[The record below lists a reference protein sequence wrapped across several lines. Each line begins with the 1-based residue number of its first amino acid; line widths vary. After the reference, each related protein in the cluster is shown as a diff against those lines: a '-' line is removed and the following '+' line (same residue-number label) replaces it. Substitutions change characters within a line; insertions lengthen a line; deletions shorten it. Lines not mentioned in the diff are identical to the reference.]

1 MRSSCKLENKAG
13 KFEANIYESLS
24 LLIDNNLG
32 PRFYSSAVFSF
43 TMFYSDADSER
54 ASSIEDYQITCADF
68 ITDISKDYVDWVER
82 YNLDTKETK
91 SRKMAIEKVRITTNS
106 WIRSYGTSIKK
117 IDIIM
122 NDGINKMAESTAG
135 YPFKIEVL
143 VNGMIGYTH
152 HPVGEIKVNVRAIP
166 HPDRIARIGNYQKD
180 QVFLINSV
188 APIHFKVSPETRIGG
203 DILNDFVLLNVKS
216 CSTGDV
222 ISITIV
228 IEEGDAS
235 HMIERRGFTTLI
247 LLS

>member
-1 MRSSCKLENKAG
+1 MKL
-13 KFEANIYESLS
+13 LS
-24 LLIDNNLG
+24 LLIDNNIG
-32 PRFYSSAVFSF
+32 SRFYSSAVFSF
-43 TMFYSDADSER
+43 IMFYSNADSER

-68 ITDISKDYVDWVER
+68 ITDISKDYRDWVER
-82 YNLDTKETK
+82 YNLNTEEAK
-91 SRKMAIEKVRITTNS
+91 SRKMAIENVRITTNS

-135 YPFKIEVL
+135 YPFKIGVQ

-166 HPDRIARIGNYQKD
+166 RSDRIARIGNYQKD

-188 APIHFKVSPETRIGG
+188 YPIDFKVSPETRIGG
-203 DILNDFVLLNVKS
+203 DILNDFVLLNTKS
-216 CSTGDV
+216 CNTGDV

-228 IEEGDAS
+228 IEEADAS
-235 HMIERRGFTTLI
+235 HMFEKRGFTTLI